1 MRRSHFRILA
11 TQVELKRVVGRVEAF
26 CLANRL
32 PEAASN
38 LMNLALDEVLSNIQK
53 YGYEAAEGGPIEIE
67 LTYSN
72 NKLTAAVSD
81 RGGAF
86 NPLGLE
92 LPAATGPLQSRKEG
106 GLGILFLKTL
116 LDSVVYER
124 IGGQNKITLV
134 VELPSDNGREGA

>member
-1 MRRSHFRILA
+1 
-11 TQVELKRVVGRVEAF
+11 
-26 CLANRL
+26 
-32 PEAASN
+32 
-38 LMNLALDEVLSNIQK
+38 
-53 YGYEAAEGGPIEIE
+53 
-67 LTYSN
+67 
-72 NKLTAAVSD
+72 LTAAVSD

-86 NPLGLE
+86 NPLELE